1 MKTIHSI
8 VICVFLCILTAHV
21 VYAAGDA
28 TRGEQLYESRCIA
41 CHALDANRVGPKHR
55 GVYGRKAGAVSDFAY
70 SPALMTSKIIW
81 SETTLNRWLTDPE
94 AFIPGQRMNFRVPSA
109 DDRADL
115 IAFLK
120 RASAR

>member
-1 MKTIHSI
+1 MS
-8 VICVFLCILTAHV
+8 ICVLLFILTPHM

-55 GVYGRKAGAVSDFAY
+55 GVYGRKAGSVSDFAY
-70 SPALMTSKIIW
+70 SPALITSKIIW